1 MGVVTLKPAAIK
13 DNLTLMDEE
22 LAINELAKFKKAGG
36 KTIVDPST
44 VDLGRNPKALRR
56 IARAVNITYSDII
69 RQK

>member
-1 MGVVTLKPAAIK
+1 
-13 DNLTLMDEE
+13 MDEE

-69 RQK
+69 HQK